1 MKDIFLVLPILASF
15 FITLILLPSWI
26 KRAQRENLVGKDIHK
41 LKEVKVAEGGGLVV
55 IVGFILG
62 VLFYVALKTF
72 YLSTSEK
79 VTEIFALLTTLL
91 IVVMIGTIDTFL
103 GWRRG
108 LGRRLRTFLVLFSAI
123 PLIVINAGRSV
134 IEVPF
139 FGVVD
144 LGILYPLVLIP
155 LGVAGA
161 TTVYNFLAGYNG
173 LEAGQGV
180 IFLSALSAVAYFTGS
195 PWLSIISLCMIAAL
209 LAFLVYNLYPA
220 RVFPGDTL
228 TYAVGGLI
236 AVMAILG
243 NFEKIA
249 VFFFIPYI
257 IEFFLK
263 ARGGFTKQSFGRI
276 MKDGSLDLRYNK
288 IYGLEHLSI
297 YMMKKLNIKPTEKK
311 VVCSIWLFQ
320 LAVIAIGFIIFRN
333 GIFS

>member
-1 MKDIFLVLPILASF
+1 MISNFLILPILASF
-15 FITLILLPSWI
+15 FITLILLPFWI
-26 KRAQRENLVGKDIHK
+26 KRAQREGLVGKDIHK
-41 LKEVKVAEGGGLVV
+41 LNKVKVAEGGGLVV
-55 IVGFILG
+55 VVGFVLG

-72 YLSTSEK
+72 YFSTSEK
-79 VTEIFALLTTLL
+79 VAEIFALLTTLL

-134 IEVPF
+134 IEIPF

-155 LGVAGA
+155 IGVAGA

-180 IFLSALSAVAYFTGS
+180 IFLLALSAVAYFTGS

-220 RVFPGDTL
+220 RVFPGDAL
-228 TYAVGGLI
+228 TYGIGGLI

-243 NFEKIA
+243 NFERIA

-263 ARGGFTKQSFGRI
+263 ARGNFVKQSFGKL
-276 MKDGSLDLRYNK
+276 MPDGSLDLRYSK
-288 IYGLEHLSI
+288 IYGLEHLAI
-297 YMMKKLNIKPTEKK
+297 YIMKKLNIKPTEKK
-311 VVCSIWLFQ
+311 VVYSIWLFQ
-320 LAVIAIGFIIFRN
+320 LVIIALGFIIFRN
-333 GIFS
+333 GIFK